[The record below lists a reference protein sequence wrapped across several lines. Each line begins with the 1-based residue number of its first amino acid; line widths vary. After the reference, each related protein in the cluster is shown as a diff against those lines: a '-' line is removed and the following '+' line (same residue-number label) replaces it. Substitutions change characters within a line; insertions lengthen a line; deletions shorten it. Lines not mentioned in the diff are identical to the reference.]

1 MTRCVRKSAPL
12 LSLRCIYRWLY
23 EGSQIFFRNKQK
35 NYYSAGAL
43 PQTPPR
49 AFSLQYQMRF
59 VSRTTSPLCHF
70 VTFPL
75 SMNGE
80 GKLYVAFDLL
90 SVPSIRTVH
99 RTVLI
104 SAPLEPTIIYCFFIT
119 LRNSQPTYLS
129 MGPLSPI
136 SLSIDFYLSP
146 CKHANTHTKKVSI
159 VRCEQ
164 IRLLKHTRLAA
175 EW

>member
-1 MTRCVRKSAPL
+1 MQSNC
-12 LSLRCIYRWLY
+12 
-23 EGSQIFFRNKQK
+23 
-35 NYYSAGAL
+35 SAGAL
-43 PQTPPR
+43 PRTPPKGFCR
-49 AFSLQYQMRF
+49 SQYQIRF

-104 SAPLEPTIIYCFFIT
+104 SAPLESAIFI
-119 LRNSQPTYLS
+119 LWMLNVISSCAKWGPSPIPNETYL
-129 MGPLSPI
+129 LSLVLRFWKHIPKRK
-136 SLSIDFYLSP
+136 SRGRLSSNL
-146 CKHANTHTKKVSI
+146 
-159 VRCEQ
+159 
-164 IRLLKHTRLAA
+164 
-175 EW
+175 